1 MPSQIDLRLKEKG
14 IKLDAPAPPAANYVP
29 FVISQSQIF
38 VSGQLPMAE
47 GKIKYSGRVG
57 AEVSIDQARD
67 AARLCAINILA
78 QVNSAC
84 NGDLGRIRRCVKL
97 GGFVNAVENFE
108 QHPHVINGASDLIV
122 DILGDPGRHARSAV
136 GVPHLPFNVP
146 VEIDAIFEIR

>member
-57 AEVSIDQARD
+57 AELSIDQARD
-67 AARLCAINILA
+67 AARLCEINILS
-78 QVNSAC
+78 QGNSAC

-136 GVPHLPFNVP
+136 GDPHLPFNVP